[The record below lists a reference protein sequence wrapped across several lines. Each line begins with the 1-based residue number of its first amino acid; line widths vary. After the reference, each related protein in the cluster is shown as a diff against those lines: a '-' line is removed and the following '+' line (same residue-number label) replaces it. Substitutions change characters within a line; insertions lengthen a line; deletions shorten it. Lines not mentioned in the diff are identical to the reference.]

1 MKDYLRLL
9 YWNHLIRTYIFFFPL
24 YHDSKTC
31 FFFSPMFLR
40 ILTWNSFSLTTNN
53 WKEGSTWIRFGPDLL
68 VDSQFLHSLT
78 RFVLFTYQN
87 SVFKKKMLSL
97 NYICNLVFYFFHLTF
112 YCIIEILYVIKLL
125 KHDTENKIFN
135 GYILFFLYKYATIW
149 VTISLLLDI

>member
-1 MKDYLRLL
+1 MSLHIFFPSVP
-9 YWNHLIRTYIFFFPL
+9 WFQNCCFFFP
-24 YHDSKTC
+24 
-31 FFFSPMFLR
+31 PMFLR
-40 ILTWNSFSLTTNN
+40 ILTWYSFSLTTND
-53 WKEGSTWIRFGPDLL
+53 WKGGGTWIRFGPDLL

-87 SVFKKKMLSL
+87 SDFKKKMLSL

-149 VTISLLLDI
+149 VTIFLLLDI